1 MTRVVDDLCLDQ
13 LFRDGRT
20 LSRWLDKPVSQELLR
35 QVYDLTKMGPT
46 SANCSPA
53 HILFVSSPAAKKRLE
68 PCLAEGNKAK
78 TMAAPTTAVVAYDLD
93 FPDKLPRLFP
103 HADARSWFAGNDALI
118 QSTAF
123 RNSTL
128 QGGYLMLAARAL
140 GLDCGPMS
148 GFDNAMLDAEFF
160 PGGRIRSNFLINIG
174 YGDRTTLHP
183 RLPRLEFDEA
193 CEVL

>member
-1 MTRVVDDLCLDQ
+1 MTTVDHLCLDQ

-20 LSRWLDKPVSQELLR
+20 LSHWLDKPVDDALLR
-35 QVYDLTKMGPT
+35 AAYDLAKMGPT

-53 HILFVSSPAAKKRLE
+53 HILFIRSPAAKQRLE
-68 PCLAEGNKAK
+68 PCLSAGNKAK
-78 TMAAPTTAVVAYDLD
+78 TMAAPATAVIAYDLD

-103 HADARSWFAGNDALI
+103 HADARSWFAGNAPLI
-118 QSTAF
+118 ESTAF

-128 QGGYLMLAARAL
+128 QAAYLMLAARAL

-160 PGGRIRSNFLINIG
+160 PGGRIRSNVLINIG
-174 YGDRTTLHP
+174 YGDRATLHP
-183 RLPRLEFDEA
+183 RLPRLAFDEA